1 MLPTLGGR
9 PRLFD
14 AEGCRMCSVEIG
26 SPIKPP
32 SHTPPALPILDCSDD
47 EMGSPRNPPLRAK
60 PALLF
65 REGRL
70 PPPDLEREVDEEE
83 ARIGSSAERSH
94 AADLHIDISVKDL
107 IFLEED
113 RVGCSIN
120 DVKHALMAAAI
131 EHTRARHN
139 ELDR

>member
-1 MLPTLGGR
+1 MLLTLGGR

-14 AEGCRMCSVEIG
+14 AEGCRMSSVKIG

-32 SHTPPALPILDCSDD
+32 SCTTPALPILDCSDD

-70 PPPDLEREVDEEE
+70 PPPDLEREVDEEDS
-83 ARIGSSAERSH
+83 RIGSSAGYCGASVWNRSTTRK
-94 AADLHIDISVKDL
+94 VC
-107 IFLEED
+107 
-113 RVGCSIN
+113 GGN
-120 DVKHALMAAAI
+120 AAALPGRLRLTI
-131 EHTRARHN
+131 
-139 ELDR
+139 